1 MFSKKVIGNG
11 LKICSIIL
19 GMTVL
24 KDEKIVLVLNVQ
36 EKSCQVCSWLVGGCK
51 SRFKDSIQ
59 QLQRKRRK
67 ITEHDD
73 VLLKY
78 WFKMSI

>member
-1 MFSKKVIGNG
+1 
-11 LKICSIIL
+11 
-19 GMTVL
+19 MTVL
-24 KDEKIVLVLNVQ
+24 REEKIVLVLNVQ

-59 QLQRKRRK
+59 KSSRKRRK
-67 ITEHDD
+67 IKEHDD

-78 WFKMSI
+78 WFEMSI